1 MIDEAWM
8 TMQFWHIRQQEIV
21 KESQQGNSVQGSS
34 GSRVPFRKSGM
45 ERVREDGKGEWFAS
59 IAGRYDFP
67 DGDCAKCTLDSGGA
81 RKT

>member
-1 MIDEAWM
+1 MTDEAWM

-34 GSRVPFRKSGM
+34 GSRIPFRKSGM
-45 ERVREDGKGEWFAS
+45 ECVREDGKGEWFAS